1 MVHSSTLTITTDGE
15 QLMGG
20 GFSPSE
26 VIRLGSLEFTADH
39 FDILSLSPEGS
50 DSGTVFV
57 GMAHNESPS
66 LHAILEESVGEDD
79 STSSEGGSFGF
90 PISQDCHVVI
100 SVVPIA
106 TTPPPEGT
114 PTSLSIPMVLS
125 WTTVPQ
131 LDTGLPPPPSGYGP
145 IRRRSN
151 TFYRLTSSTGLSSNG
166 PNSAVSEQP
175 LRPSWPNYTA
185 ARPRSR

>member
-131 LDTGLPPPPSGYGP
+131 LDTGLPPPPKRLRAYQEEEQHILQADIKHRAEQQWAKLSGE
-145 IRRRSN
+145 R
-151 TFYRLTSSTGLSSNG
+151 
-166 PNSAVSEQP
+166 
-175 LRPSWPNYTA
+175 A
-185 ARPRSR
+185 AIEA